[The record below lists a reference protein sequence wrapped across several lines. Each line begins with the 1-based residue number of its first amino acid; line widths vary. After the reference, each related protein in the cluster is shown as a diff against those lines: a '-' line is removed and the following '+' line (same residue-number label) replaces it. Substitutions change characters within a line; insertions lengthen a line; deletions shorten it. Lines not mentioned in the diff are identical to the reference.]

1 MLSQG
6 LSQVLSIASTM
17 MDNIVGRVIG
27 APLAN
32 AKGGVIK
39 KDANKKNAG
48 KDMGK
53 KDARKKDVRKDVEKL
68 TKEKPPSIIRL
79 IEREDMILES
89 DVHPAIARDHQILY
103 YRLEMIGMYVCMYI
117 SNV

>member
-1 MLSQG
+1 
-6 LSQVLSIASTM
+6 M
-17 MDNIVGRVIG
+17 MDSIVGRVIG

-39 KDANKKNAG
+39 KDANK
-48 KDMGK
+48 DVGK

-68 TKEKPPSIIRL
+68 TKEKPPSIVRL
-79 IEREDMILES
+79 IERETMILES

-103 YRLEMIGMYVCMYI
+103 YRLEMIGMYVCMY
-117 SNV
+117 VHK